1 MAWNFDG
8 SNDSLTNNNG
18 VSNIDVAA
26 FSIGGW
32 VYMNAQPT
40 GGETLLMTASSIS
53 SGNSAVNF
61 SGRPPNSSG
70 WKMQFNYRFSSTEGE
85 WEYNTDLNT
94 GQWYHVTITFDR
106 SSTSNNPIIY
116 VDGSSVTVNE
126 LEAPVGTGHSGNDSV
141 SFGENVGASGDLD
154 GRIAEVFFYNRIIS
168 AAEAY
173 TLYRGSPGMI
183 VNGLTAYWPF
193 VRSKVDVMQGADLT
207 IKGNAAPIAHPPVV
221 YPTAQILQFPSAGV
235 TAAITGTAKD
245 SITES
250 DITSG
255 GKTVIITLTNDTWI
269 AAGTGAIGTEAQSLA
284 ICQSLDSA
292 QAEGTGWDAEV
303 KNNFVHTDIART
315 SSTVATIT
323 IGAEASY
330 DITAQETIT
339 MGDIASAVL
348 TTSGTD
354 ITPSDNTFTVDIV
367 AAGATL
373 QGSLMMM
380 GVGI

>member
-1 MAWNFDG
+1 M
-8 SNDSLTNNNG
+8 
-18 VSNIDVAA
+18 
-26 FSIGGW
+26 SIRHTAYFIPEPAGG
-32 VYMNAQPT
+32 
-40 GGETLLMTASSIS
+40 SIS
-53 SGNSAVNF
+53 
-61 SGRPPNSSG
+61 
-70 WKMQFNYRFSSTEGE
+70 
-85 WEYNTDLNT
+85 
-94 GQWYHVTITFDR
+94 
-106 SSTSNNPIIY
+106 
-116 VDGSSVTVNE
+116 
-126 LEAPVGTGHSGNDSV
+126 
-141 SFGENVGASGDLD
+141 
-154 GRIAEVFFYNRIIS
+154 
-168 AAEAY
+168 
-173 TLYRGSPGMI
+173 
-183 VNGLTAYWPF
+183 
-193 VRSKVDVMQGADLT
+193 
-207 IKGNAAPIAHPPVV
+207 
-221 YPTAQILQFPSAGV
+221 
-235 TAAITGTAKD
+235 GTAKD